1 MNQRRDP
8 DRYLALFPALVLCAV
23 AGVHLWRWHHE
34 PLTSW
39 RGGGMGMYAD
49 INDERGRY
57 IQIYVLRHGWEP
69 ARVSDRLTA
78 RVTNTRL
85 NPSNMNVA
93 AFTKYLACNP
103 LFLSQNAGVR
113 RIRLE
118 YWEQRFDAAA
128 YTVRMER
135 RLEVSREPCR
145 VD

>member
-1 MNQRRDP
+1 MKQRRDP
-8 DRYLALFPALVLCAV
+8 DRYLALIPALVLCAV
-23 AGVHLWRWHHE
+23 AVTHLWRWHHE

-57 IQIYVLRHGWEP
+57 IVISVLHDTWAP
-69 ARVSDRLTA
+69 ARVSDRLTG
-78 RVTNTRL
+78 RVTNVRL
-85 NPSNMNVA
+85 NPSGPNVGGFA
-93 AFTKYLACNP
+93 DYLACSP
-103 LFLSQNAGVR
+103 LFLSQNAGAR

-118 YWEQRFDAAA
+118 YWEQRFNAAA
-128 YTVRMER
+128 YTVRMEK